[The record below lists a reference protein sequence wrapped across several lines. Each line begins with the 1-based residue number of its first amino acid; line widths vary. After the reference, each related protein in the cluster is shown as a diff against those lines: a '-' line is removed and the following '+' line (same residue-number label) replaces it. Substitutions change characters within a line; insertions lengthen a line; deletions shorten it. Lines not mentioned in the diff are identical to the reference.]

1 MSGHD
6 AQVGAD
12 LTHCDREPIHIP
24 GAIQPHGVLLALEE
38 PDLLVTQVS
47 QNVESQLGRAVPD
60 VLGHPL
66 RAVLDQASA
75 ERVRSALAHERLA
88 ALNPLPLTAAGRR
101 FDGIV
106 HRNGGVAVVELE
118 PAAER
123 DQDAHQPLRLALMGV
138 QAADSLEQ
146 LCAVV
151 VREVRRLTGFDR
163 VMLYRFDE
171 DGHGSVDAEDRDA
184 TLDPYLGLHYP
195 ASDIPQQARLLYLRN
210 WLRIIPDAR
219 YTPVPLVPALR
230 PRTHAPLDLSFSVLR
245 SVSPVHLEYLA
256 NMGVRGSMSISLV
269 VRDQLWGLISCVNH
283 RGPRLVRYEHRAA
296 CEVLGRLM
304 SLQIAALQEREKA
317 ALRTARRDTL
327 SVLGEAMRAGE
338 NVLDALVA
346 RPAELLSLVAAG
358 GAAVVSDDRC
368 VTCGRTPERAVIQA
382 LCDQVE
388 QRAGSEPFA
397 TASVPESFGGTAP
410 ALRGGAMSIPA
421 AVSAKDVASGML
433 TFALPGAGRRRLFW
447 FRPERIQTVRWGG
460 DPRKPVDDDGL
471 RLHPRRSFALW
482 KEEQRLRSLPWTES
496 DLEAAL
502 DLRRSAIELDLERQ
516 VMREQRAV
524 RARDDLVAVVSHDL
538 KNPLQVVQMQAALLP
553 RLAPVGDD
561 ESTRRLHA
569 SSERIR
575 RATDHMNTLIHDLL
589 DLAKIEAGRFVVQC
603 RPEDIGEMID
613 EALIILRPLAEAR
626 RLTIEQQLSAT
637 TRVLADRE
645 RFFQV
650 LSNLIG
656 NAIKFTPE
664 AGRILVRTERDG
676 GELRIEVIDSGPGI
690 PGDQLGQVF
699 NRYWQ
704 AQRSER
710 EGSGL
715 GLFIAKGIVEAHGGK
730 IWVEAPPG
738 RGAQFKFTLRLARD

>member
-6 AQVGAD
+6 AHGAAD
-12 LTHCDREPIHIP
+12 LTNCDREPIHIP
-24 GAIQPHGVLLALEE
+24 GAIQPHGVLIALEE

-47 QNVESQLGRAVPD
+47 QNVESHLGRSVD
-60 VLGHPL
+60 EVLGRPL
-66 RAVLDQASA
+66 RAVLDQVSA
-75 ERVRSALAHERLA
+75 ERVRSALGHERLA
-88 ALNPLPLTAAGRR
+88 ALNPLQLTSAGRR

-106 HRNGGVAVVELE
+106 HRHDGAAVVELE
-118 PAAER
+118 PAADLAER
-123 DQDAHQPLRLALMGV
+123 AHQPLRLALMGV
-138 QAADSLEQ
+138 QSADSLKE

-151 VREVRRLTGFDR
+151 VREVRALTGFDR

-171 DGHGSVDAEDRDA
+171 DGHGSVEAEDRD
-184 TLDPYLGLHYP
+184 LELEPYLGLHYP
-195 ASDIPQQARLLYLRN
+195 ASDIPQQARFLYVKN
-210 WLRIIPDAR
+210 WVRIIPDAR
-219 YTPVPLVPALR
+219 YTPVPLVPASR

-245 SVSPVHLEYLA
+245 SVSPIHLEYLA

-283 RGPRLVRYEHRAA
+283 RGPRLVPYEHRAA

-304 SLQIAALQEREKA
+304 SLQIAALEEREKA
-317 ALRTARRDTL
+317 ALRAARRDTL
-327 SVLGEAMRAGE
+327 SVLLDAMRAGE
-338 NVLDALVA
+338 SVLDALLA
-346 RPAELLSLVAAG
+346 RPSELLALVAAA

-368 VTCGRTPERAVIQA
+368 VTCGRTPDRAVIQA

-388 QRAGSEPFA
+388 QRAGGEPFA
-397 TASVPESFGGTAP
+397 SASVPEFH
-410 ALRGGAMSIPA
+410 PA
-421 AVSAKDVASGML
+421 ALVAKDVASGML
-433 TFALPGAGRRRLFW
+433 TFALPGPVRRRLLW
-447 FRPERIQTVRWGG
+447 FRPELIQTVSWGG

-482 KEEQRLRSLPWTES
+482 KEELRMRSLPWTAS
-496 DLEAAL
+496 DLDAAL

-516 VMREQRAV
+516 VLREQHAV

-538 KNPLQVVQMQAALLP
+538 KNPLHVIQMQAALLP
-553 RLAPVGDD
+553 RLAGEGDD
-561 ESTRRLHA
+561 ESSRRLHA

-589 DLAKIEAGRFVVQC
+589 DLAKIEAGRFAVQC
-603 RPEDIGEMID
+603 RPEDIADMIA
-613 EALIILRPLAEAR
+613 ESLIILRPLAEAKR
-626 RLTIEQQLSAT
+626 QTIEQQLSAT

-656 NAIKFTPE
+656 NAIKFTPGG
-664 AGRILVRTERDG
+664 GRITVRTEPHDG
-676 GELRIEVIDSGPGI
+676 RLSVEVADTGPGI
-690 PGDQLGQVF
+690 PADQLEHVF

-704 AQRSER
+704 AQRTKR

-715 GLFIAKGIVEAHGGK
+715 GLYIAKGIVEAHGGR
-730 IWVEAPPG
+730 IWVDSAPG
-738 RGAQFKFTLRLARD
+738 LGALFKFTLRLAPE

>member
-1 MSGHD
+1 MSRHD
-6 AQVGAD
+6 AQLGAD
-12 LTHCDREPIHIP
+12 LTNCDREPIHIP

-47 QNVESQLGRAVPD
+47 QNVETQLGRAVAD

-75 ERVRSALAHERLA
+75 ERVRSALAHDRLA
-88 ALNPLPLTAAGRR
+88 ALNPLPLTAGGRR

-106 HRNGGVAVVELE
+106 HRNDWVAVVELE

-123 DQDAHQPLRLALMGV
+123 DEDAGQPLRLALMGV

-184 TLDPYLGLHYP
+184 ALDPYLGLHYP

-283 RGPRLVRYEHRAA
+283 RGPRLVPYEHRAA

-317 ALRTARRDTL
+317 ALRAARRDTL
-327 SVLGEAMRAGE
+327 SVLGDAMRAGE
-338 NVLDALVA
+338 DVLDALVA

-358 GAAVVSDDRC
+358 GAAVVTEDRC
-368 VTCGRTPERAVIQA
+368 VTCGRTPEPAAIRA
-382 LCDQVE
+382 LCAQVE

-397 TASVPESFGGTAP
+397 TASVPESFP
-410 ALRGGAMSIPA
+410 VALD
-421 AVSAKDVASGML
+421 AKDEASGML

-482 KEEQRLRSLPWTES
+482 QEEQRLRSVPWTES

-553 RLAPVGDD
+553 RLAPAGDD

-589 DLAKIEAGRFVVQC
+589 DLAKIEAGRFAVQC
-603 RPEDIGEMID
+603 RPEDIGEMIG
-613 EALIILRPLAEAR
+613 EALIILGPLAEAR

-676 GELRIEVIDSGPGI
+676 DELRIEVIDSGPGI

-730 IWVEAPPG
+730 IWVDAPPG
-738 RGAQFKFTLRLARD
+738 QGAQFKFTLRLARD